1 MKTTKPKIK
10 APVEAKVAVIEPVVL
25 PVVED
30 PKQTSVFAAKV
41 LKQANNPQWVYCVAV
56 GQDLGRIHVA
66 IPRRLTDKL
75 VGKNIQVEVISDIT
89 GTSYR
94 YVEGQPH

>member
-1 MKTTKPKIK
+1 MKKLKPKVK
-10 APVEAKVAVIEPVVL
+10 APVDEIEPVVE
-25 PVVED
+25 PIIAPVED
-30 PKQTSVFAAKV
+30 PQQTSIFAAKV

-75 VGKNIQVEVISDIT
+75 VGKNIQVEAISDIT

-94 YVEGQPH
+94 YVEGQSH